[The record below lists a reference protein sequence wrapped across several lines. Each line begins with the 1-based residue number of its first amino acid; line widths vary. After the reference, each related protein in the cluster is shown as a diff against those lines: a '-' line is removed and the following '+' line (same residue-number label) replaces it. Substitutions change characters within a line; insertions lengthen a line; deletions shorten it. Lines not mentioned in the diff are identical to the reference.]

1 MEGKQMLKWLAVAS
15 LILVTFMMA
24 GCPAARS
31 PSATVREF
39 YRALERNDMSALANV
54 ATPETVQMM
63 AMFGTKIQGMI
74 ETEGYTISSL
84 TEQIN
89 GDTATVTIIF
99 DNGEEDTLDLVMVD
113 GRWKVS
119 MSK

>member
-1 MEGKQMLKWLAVAS
+1 MKEKQILKWLAVAG
-15 LILVTFMMA
+15 LVLVAFAMA

-39 YRALERNDMSALANV
+39 YRALERNDMDALANV

-63 AMFGTKIQGMI
+63 ALFGTKIQGMI
-74 ETEGYTISSL
+74 TTEGYTISSL

-99 DNGEEDTLDLVMVD
+99 DNGEEETLDLERID
-113 GRWKVS
+113 NRWKVS